1 MTRNKI
7 IEAALLN
14 FGEHGYSG
22 GSLAQVAE
30 IVGIK
35 KQSIYTYFKSKDELY
50 VTIAKEAMDT
60 ELQFM
65 KQFIEKNMSVPFVD
79 VLLPL
84 LQLSQQRF
92 IENASTMFFITS
104 AFMTPKQLEQ
114 QLLEQMYD
122 YLDHLEALLKQYF
135 EGQSIGVTP
144 EIAANSFL
152 ALLDSLYV
160 EMLYGGR
167 ARFEKRL
174 MASWH
179 VFNRGIIN

>member
-7 IEAALLN
+7 MEAALLN
-14 FGEHGYSG
+14 FGEYGYSG

-50 VTIAKEAMDT
+50 ITIVKEAMET
-60 ELQFM
+60 ELHFM
-65 KQFIEKNMSVPFVD
+65 EQFIEKNMHVPFVN

-92 IENASTMFFITS
+92 FKNASTMFFITS
-104 AFMTPKQLEQ
+104 SFITPKQLEQ
-114 QLLEQMYD
+114 RLLEQTYY
-122 YLDHLEALLKQYF
+122 YLDQLEALFKRYF

-144 EIAANSFL
+144 EIASNSFL

-160 EMLYGGR
+160 EMLYGGN

-179 VFNRGIIN
+179 VFQRGIIN